1 MQKKLSKV
9 IYRNAKLAD
18 IPHMLRVINEHA
30 SRGLMLE
37 KNKTDLL
44 TLIPNFFVAELNDK
58 IIGTCGYKIWLTA
71 DVEIISSA
79 IAEKHHGQ
87 GLGSR
92 LNKKAIGQARAI
104 GFQRFFVLTNRS
116 DFYKKLNFYEIRK
129 EELSFKLYADCIK
142 CKQNVN
148 KDPNFPLDVD
158 CPEVA
163 MRLTFP

>member
-1 MQKKLSKV
+1 MQKEISKV

-18 IPHMLRVINEHA
+18 IPQMLRIINGHA

-37 KNKTDLL
+37 KNKSDLL
-44 TLIPNFFVAELNDK
+44 PLIPNFLVAELNGK

-71 DVEIISSA
+71 DIEIISSA
-79 IAEKHHGQ
+79 ILEKYHGC
-87 GLGSR
+87 GFGSK
-92 LNKKAIGQARAI
+92 LNKKIIDQARSI
-104 GFQRFFVLTNRS
+104 GFNRFFILTGRS
-116 DFYKKLNFYEIRK
+116 DFYKKLNFYEIQK

-142 CKQNVN
+142 CKRNIN

-163 MRLTFP
+163 MRLKFP